1 MDYDNEIWLPIN
13 GFEGIYEVSNLGRV
27 KSVER
32 KIFRDN
38 RYQPIRERILSQ
50 KLSKAGYMIVGLH
63 KNGKSKFKYVHR
75 LVGETFLE
83 RPDYECE
90 INHIDEDK
98 TNNVLSNLEW
108 CTHLANVN
116 HGTGR
121 ERHDAAIRIPVSCYT
136 LEGELVRHYGSIT
149 EAGKDLGVL
158 KTSVWAALSGKSKT
172 CKGMIWKYDR
182 Q

>member
-1 MDYDNEIWLPIN
+1 MDYDNEIWLPIK
-13 GFEGIYEVSNLGRV
+13 GFEGSYEVSNLGRV

-50 KLSKAGYMIVGLH
+50 KLSKKGYMIVGLRL
-63 KNGKSKFKYVHR
+63 NAKSKFKYVHR

-90 INHIDEDK
+90 INHIDENK

-108 CTHLANVN
+108 CTHLANIN

-121 ERHDAAIRIPVSCYT
+121 ERHAAAIRIPVSCYT

-182 Q
+182 